1 MKNAPVIFRLTPEQ
15 KKALQIKAIN
25 ESTTVQALLEKA
37 VDEMIGKGDVK

>member
-25 ESTTVQALLEKA
+25 ESTTVQALLERA
-37 VDEMIGKGDVK
+37 VEEIVREDDEK